1 MDIKFLSFLNS
12 QIITDDYNEKFIN
25 YILKLISDYCIAD
38 EIILVDLTLKREKDF
53 YSYYQKQYA
62 IKNEDYVVDIN
73 YDGLQKL
80 IIRGKKR
87 NFENDIYFNLILS
100 SILQNMFKNKKI
112 IEELK
117 KEKYIDSF
125 LKVYNR
131 RAYDEL
137 LLSEKKHYE
146 KIGVLFVD
154 ANALGIINNMYGYE
168 KGDELL
174 MVVSQSLKSN
184 FRMTDIY
191 RIGGDEFVVICSNID
206 KTQFER
212 KMDLSKQI
220 IESTEFT
227 ASFGIVYKNETD
239 DLQSVVEEASYK
251 MKEAKEQFRESHP
264 EIYLD
269 KYKVKQIKL

>member
-38 EIILVDLTLKREKDF
+38 EIILVDLTLKREKDC

-174 MVVSQSLKSN
+174 MVVSQSLKSS

-251 MKEAKEQFRESHP
+251 MKEAKEQFRENHP

>member
-12 QIITDDYNEKFIN
+12 KIITDDYNEKFIN
-25 YILKLISDYCIAD
+25 YILKLISDYCLAD
-38 EIILVDLTLKREKDF
+38 EIILVDLTLKRKKDC
-53 YSYYQKQYA
+53 YSYYQKQYE

-87 NFENDIYFNLILS
+87 KFENDISFNLILS

-168 KGDELL
+168 KGDDLL
-174 MVVSQSLKSN
+174 MVVSQSLKSS

-191 RIGGDEFVVICSNID
+191 RIGGDEFVVICPDID

-251 MKEAKEQFRESHP
+251 MKEAKEQFRENHP

>member
-12 QIITDDYNEKFIN
+12 KIITDDYNEKFIN
-25 YILKLISDYCIAD
+25 YILKLISDYCLAD
-38 EIILVDLTLKREKDF
+38 EIILVDLTLKREKDC
-53 YSYYQKQYA
+53 YSYYQKQYE
-62 IKNEDYVVDIN
+62 IKNEDYFVDIN

-87 NFENDIYFNLILS
+87 KFENDISFNLILS

-174 MVVSQSLKSN
+174 MVVSQSLKSS

-191 RIGGDEFVVICSNID
+191 RIGGDEFVVICPDID

-251 MKEAKEQFRESHP
+251 MKEAKEQFRENHP

>member
-12 QIITDDYNEKFIN
+12 KIITDDYNEKFIN
-25 YILKLISDYCIAD
+25 YILKLISDYCLAD
-38 EIILVDLTLKREKDF
+38 EIILVDLTLKREKDC

-87 NFENDIYFNLILS
+87 KFENDISFNLILS

-174 MVVSQSLKSN
+174 MVVSQSLKSS

-191 RIGGDEFVVICSNID
+191 RIGGDEFVVICPDID

-251 MKEAKEQFRESHP
+251 MKEAKEQFRENHP

>member
-12 QIITDDYNEKFIN
+12 KIITDDYNEKFIN
-25 YILKLISDYCIAD
+25 YILKLISDYCLAD
-38 EIILVDLTLKREKDF
+38 EIILVDLTLKRKKDC
-53 YSYYQKQYA
+53 YSYYQKQYE

-87 NFENDIYFNLILS
+87 KFENDISFNLILS

-174 MVVSQSLKSN
+174 MVVSQSLKSS

-191 RIGGDEFVVICSNID
+191 RIGGDEFVVICPDID

-251 MKEAKEQFRESHP
+251 MKEAKEQFRENHP

>member
-38 EIILVDLTLKREKDF
+38 EIILVDLTLKREKDC

-154 ANALGIINNMYGYE
+154 ANGLGIINNMYGYE

>member
-25 YILKLISDYCIAD
+25 NILKLISDYCLAD
-38 EIILVDLTLKREKDF
+38 EIILVDLTLKREKDC
-53 YSYYQKQYA
+53 YSYYHKQYE

-87 NFENDIYFNLILS
+87 KFENDISFNLILS

-154 ANALGIINNMYGYE
+154 TNGLGIINNMYGYE

-191 RIGGDEFVVICSNID
+191 RIGGDEFVVICPNID
-206 KTQFER
+206 KDLFER

>member
-25 YILKLISDYCIAD
+25 YILKLISDYCLAD
-38 EIILVDLTLKREKDF
+38 EIILVDLTLKREKDC
-53 YSYYQKQYA
+53 YSYYQKQYE

-87 NFENDIYFNLILS
+87 KFENDISFNLILS

-174 MVVSQSLKSN
+174 MVVSQSLKSS

-191 RIGGDEFVVICSNID
+191 RIGGDEFVVICPDID

-251 MKEAKEQFRESHP
+251 MKEAKEQFRENHP